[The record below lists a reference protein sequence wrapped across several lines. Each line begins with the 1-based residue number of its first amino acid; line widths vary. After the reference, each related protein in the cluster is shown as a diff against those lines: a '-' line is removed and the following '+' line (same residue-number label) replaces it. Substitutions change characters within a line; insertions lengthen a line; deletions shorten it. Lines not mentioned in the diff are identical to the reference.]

1 MPAEKPKKWKI
12 QTDPQDSGRIKQEV
26 NDMSLTK
33 EQVAEHMKDP
43 AIFCCRRQ
51 KGLKISEA
59 DLEDP
64 AIFDDMID
72 AGLLKLSDD
81 GLTIEQVLGTTL
93 TTDVEALTPITPAVL
108 DHVNEISAPAADE
121 KPEDTEA
128 AAAPAPV
135 PAAPQITTTTGSDG
149 MIHIEIGK
157 AEKIEGIKL
166 DVPVF
171 GGPAGPAGPA
181 PVIPAAAAP
190 AAKKGEKK
198 VIRTLTKKHIKITDV
213 EIGDE
218 TSIKDGKITIDKKL
232 TELALKEDP
241 LCKSLALD
249 VIYPD
254 KRHVYTDTIMDVC
267 PIATKVEGEL
277 GEGVTKVADGV
288 VFMLTGV
295 DEDGVQVHEFGSS
308 EGYLDE
314 RMYFGHPGC
323 ADENDIII
331 RCHAVIASK
340 TGMTRPGPFAAHKCQ
355 DYIIQV
361 IRDKLKTYEGEVV
374 REEVCE
380 DVRREGNPRVVLV
393 KEIMGQGAMHDNVI
407 CPNEPCGVFGGQK
420 NVDCGNVPIML
431 TPNQVRDGSI
441 HALTCIGPATKEMT
455 RHYIREPLVE
465 GLAADP
471 ELDLIGVIFVGSPQ
485 VNDEKMWVS
494 ERLGSLLESLD
505 VDGCIITTEGFGNNH
520 IDFIQHIGQAGKR
533 GIPVVGVSFCAYQG
547 QLVVGNKYATAMVEE
562 NMDAGGFENNI
573 AGCSCITKEV
583 AARAIQ
589 MLKNRMA
596 GVDIKPA
603 PKKWNNDVINANNKL
618 LGLPETKLV
627 ESGTLH

>member
-1 MPAEKPKKWKI
+1 
-12 QTDPQDSGRIKQEV
+12 
-26 NDMSLTK
+26 MSITK
-33 EQVAEHMKDP
+33 ETLKAHLDDP

-51 KGLKISEA
+51 KGLVISEA

-64 AIFDDMID
+64 GIFDDMVD
-72 AGLLKLSDD
+72 AGLLTLSPD
-81 GLTIEQVLGTTL
+81 GLRIRQVLGSTL
-93 TTDVEALTPITPAVL
+93 LQDVEALTPITKDVL
-108 DHVNEISAPAADE
+108 DKVNEDASAPEEAPAKAETPAE
-121 KPEDTEA
+121 K
-128 AAAPAPV
+128 AAPAP
-135 PAAPQITTTTGSDG
+135 AITTAAKGDG
-149 MIHIEIGK
+149 MLHIHIGK
-157 AEKIEGIKL
+157 ADRIEDLTL
-166 DVPVF
+166 DIPL
-171 GGPAGPAGPA
+171 GG
-181 PVIPAAAAP
+181 AAP
-190 AAKKGEKK
+190 ASAVGKSEALLETAPAKKGEKK
-198 VIRTLTKKHIKITDV
+198 VIRTLVKKHIKITDV
-213 EIGDE
+213 EIGTE
-218 TSIKDGKITIDKKL
+218 TSIKDGRITIDGSIVDR
-232 TELALKEDP
+232 AVKEDP

-267 PIATKVEGEL
+267 PIAAKVEGEL

-314 RMYFGHPGC
+314 KMYFGHPGC
-323 ADENDIII
+323 ADPGDIII
-331 RCHAVIASK
+331 RCHAVIARKS
-340 TGMTRPGPFAAHKCQ
+340 GMTRPGPFAAHKCQ
-355 DYIIQV
+355 DYIIQAV
-361 IRDKLKTYEGEVV
+361 RDQLRNYDGEVV
-374 REEVCE
+374 REEKCE

-407 CPNEPCGVFGGQK
+407 CPEEPCGVKGGQK

-465 GLAADP
+465 GLAADD

-505 VDGCIITTEGFGNNH
+505 IDGCIITTEGFGNNH

-547 QLVVGNKYATAMVEE
+547 QLVVGNQYAAAMVEE
-562 NMDAGGFENNI
+562 NMDKGGFENNV
-573 AGCSCITKEV
+573 AGCSCVTREV

-596 GVDIKPA
+596 GVEIKPA
-603 PKKWNNDVINANNKL
+603 PKKWSNDVINANNKL
-618 LGLPETKLV
+618 LGLPETVLLDN
-627 ESGTLH
+627 GTLH

>member
-1 MPAEKPKKWKI
+1 
-12 QTDPQDSGRIKQEV
+12 
-26 NDMSLTK
+26 MSITNETLK
-33 EQVAEHMKDP
+33 LHMKDP

-51 KGLKISEA
+51 KGLVISAA

-64 AIFDDMID
+64 TLFDDMEE
-72 AGLLKLSDD
+72 AGLLTLSPD
-81 GLTIEQVLGTTL
+81 GLKIEQVLGSTL
-93 TTDVEALTPITPAVL
+93 LTDVEALTPITADVL
-108 DHVNEISAPAADE
+108 DKINDTTSVEKEEIKDSEEEKEFKPVVNMKA
-121 KPEDTEA
+121 
-128 AAAPAPV
+128 
-135 PAAPQITTTTGSDG
+135 GGDG
-149 MIHIEIGK
+149 MIHIEIEK
-157 AEKIEGIKL
+157 AENITGLKL

-171 GGPAGPAGPA
+171 GGAGIKETYCTEPAVKEE
-181 PVIPAAAAP
+181 PV
-190 AAKKGEKK
+190 GEKK
-198 VIRTLTKKHIKITDV
+198 VIRTLVKKHIKITDV
-213 EIGDE
+213 EIGEE
-218 TSIKDGKITIDKKL
+218 TFIKDGKISIDKNIVEK
-232 TELALKEDP
+232 ALKEDP
-241 LCKSLALD
+241 LCKSIALD

-254 KRHVYTDTIMDVC
+254 KRHVYTETIMDVC

-314 RMYFGHPGC
+314 KMYFGHPGC

-331 RCHAVIASK
+331 RCHVVIEK
-340 TGMTRPGPFAAHKCQ
+340 NTGMTRPGPFSAHKCQ
-355 DYIIQV
+355 DYIIQAV
-361 IRDKLKTYEGEVV
+361 RDELKKYDGEVL
-374 REEVCE
+374 REEICE
-380 DVRREGNPRVVLV
+380 DVRRSGNPRVVLV

-407 CPNEPCGVFGGQK
+407 CPTEPCGILGGQK

-465 GLAADP
+465 GLAADD
-471 ELDLIGVIFVGSPQ
+471 EFDLIGVVFVGSPQ

-505 VDGCIITTEGFGNNH
+505 IDGCIITTEGFGNNH

-562 NMDAGGFENNI
+562 NMDMGGFENNI
-573 AGCSCITKEV
+573 AGCSCVTKEV

-589 MLKNRMA
+589 MLKNKMA
-596 GVDIKPA
+596 GVEIKPA
-603 PKKWNNDVINANNKL
+603 SKKWSNDIINANNKL

-627 ESGTLH
+627 DNGTLH

>member
-1 MPAEKPKKWKI
+1 
-12 QTDPQDSGRIKQEV
+12 
-26 NDMSLTK
+26 MSITK
-33 EQVAEHMKDP
+33 ETLKAHLDDP

-51 KGLKISEA
+51 KGLVISEA

-64 AIFDDMID
+64 GIFDDMVD
-72 AGLLKLSDD
+72 AGLLTLSPD
-81 GLTIEQVLGTTL
+81 GLRIRQVLGSTL
-93 TTDVEALTPITPAVL
+93 LQDVEALTPITKDVL
-108 DHVNEISAPAADE
+108 DKVNEDASAPE
-121 KPEDTEA
+121 EA
-128 AAAPAPV
+128 PAKAETPAEEAAPAP
-135 PAAPQITTTTGSDG
+135 AITTAAKGDG
-149 MIHIEIGK
+149 MLHIHIGK
-157 AEKIEGIKL
+157 ADRIEDLTL
-166 DVPVF
+166 DIPL
-171 GGPAGPAGPA
+171 GG
-181 PVIPAAAAP
+181 AAP
-190 AAKKGEKK
+190 ASAVGKSEALPETAPAKKGEKK
-198 VIRTLTKKHIKITDV
+198 VIRTLVKKHIKITDV
-213 EIGDE
+213 EIGTE
-218 TSIKDGKITIDKKL
+218 TSIKDGRITIDGSIVDR
-232 TELALKEDP
+232 AVKEDP

-267 PIATKVEGEL
+267 PIAAKVEGEL

-314 RMYFGHPGC
+314 KMYFGHPGC
-323 ADENDIII
+323 ADPGDIII
-331 RCHAVIASK
+331 RCHAVIARKS
-340 TGMTRPGPFAAHKCQ
+340 GMTRPGPFAAHKCQ
-355 DYIIQV
+355 DYIIQAV
-361 IRDKLKTYEGEVV
+361 RDQLRNYDGEVV
-374 REEVCE
+374 REEKCE

-407 CPNEPCGVFGGQK
+407 CPEEPCGVKGGQK

-465 GLAADP
+465 GLAADE

-505 VDGCIITTEGFGNNH
+505 IDGCIITTEGFGNNH

-547 QLVVGNKYATAMVEE
+547 QLVVGNKYASAMVEE
-562 NMDAGGFENNI
+562 NMDKGGFENNV
-573 AGCSCITKEV
+573 AGCSCVTKEV

-596 GVDIKPA
+596 GVEIKPA
-603 PKKWNNDVINANNKL
+603 PKKWSNDVINANNKL
-618 LGLPETKLV
+618 LGLPETVLLDN
-627 ESGTLH
+627 GTLH

>member
-1 MPAEKPKKWKI
+1 MSITRETLEKH
-12 QTDPQDSGRIKQEV
+12 
-26 NDMSLTK
+26 L
-33 EQVAEHMKDP
+33 KDP

-51 KGLKISEA
+51 KGLVISAA

-64 AIFDDMID
+64 SLFDDMVE
-72 AGLLKLSDD
+72 AGLLTLSPE
-81 GLTIEQVLGTTL
+81 GLRIEQVLGSTL
-93 TTDVEALTPITPAVL
+93 LTDVEALTPITKEVL
-108 DHVNEISAPAADE
+108 DKVNEVAEPEEKSPAQTPAE
-121 KPEDTEA
+121 EETKPL
-128 AAAPAPV
+128 
-135 PAAPQITTTTGSDG
+135 ITTSIGGDG

-157 AEKIEGIKL
+157 AEKIEGLKL
-166 DVPVF
+166 DVPVSVGTGEAF
-171 GGPAGPAGPA
+171 A
-181 PVIPAAAAP
+181 PVLTPTEE
-190 AAKKGEKK
+190 KKSLAGEKK
-198 VIRTLTKKHIKITDV
+198 VIRTLVKKHLKITKV
-213 EIGDE
+213 ELGDT
-218 TSIKDGKITIDKKL
+218 TSIKDGVITIDKHIVDKAVL
-232 TELALKEDP
+232 EDP

-254 KRHVYTDTIMDVC
+254 QRHQYTETIMDVC

-314 RMYFGHPGC
+314 KMYFGHPGC

-331 RCHAVIASK
+331 RCHAVIQRL

-355 DYIIQV
+355 DYIIQA
-361 IRDKLKTYEGEVV
+361 IRNELKKYDGEVV
-374 REEVCE
+374 REEICE
-380 DVRREGNPRVVLV
+380 DVRRTGNPRVVLV

-407 CPNEPCGVFGGQK
+407 CPTEPCGILGGQK

-465 GLAADP
+465 GLAADT
-471 ELDLIGVIFVGSPQ
+471 ELDLIGVVFVGSPQ
-485 VNDEKMWVS
+485 VNDEKLWVS

-505 VDGCIITTEGFGNNH
+505 IDGCIITTEGFGNNH

-547 QLVVGNKYATAMVEE
+547 QLVVGNEYATAMVEE
-562 NMDAGGFENNI
+562 NMDKGGFENNV
-573 AGCSCITKEV
+573 AGCSCVTKEV

-589 MLKNRMA
+589 MLKNKMA
-596 GVDIKPA
+596 GVEIKPA

-618 LGLPETKLV
+618 LGLPETVLLDN
-627 ESGTLH
+627 GTLH

>member
-1 MPAEKPKKWKI
+1 
-12 QTDPQDSGRIKQEV
+12 
-26 NDMSLTK
+26 MSITK
-33 EQVAEHMKDP
+33 ETLEKHLKDP

-51 KGLKISEA
+51 KGLVISAA

-64 AIFDDMID
+64 DLFDDMVE
-72 AGLLKLSDD
+72 AGLLELSPD
-81 GLTIEQVLGTTL
+81 GLRIEQVLGSTL
-93 TTDVEALTPITPAVL
+93 LEDVEALTPITRSVL
-108 DHVNEISAPAADE
+108 SGVNEVVSGSPESDLPE
-121 KPEDTEA
+121 KESDCIEHESCT
-128 AAAPAPV
+128 APV
-135 PAAPQITTTTGSDG
+135 ITTRMGGNG
-149 MIHIEIGK
+149 MIHIEIAK
-157 AEKIEGIKL
+157 ADKIEGLKL
-166 DVPVF
+166 DVPV
-171 GGPAGPAGPA
+171 GMAAAGVDSPAVLTDDKPVAGPEMVQTGT
-181 PVIPAAAAP
+181 
-190 AAKKGEKK
+190 KK
-198 VIRTLTKKHIKITDV
+198 VMRTLTKKHIKITRV
-213 EIGDE
+213 ELGDKTE
-218 TSIKDGKITIDKKL
+218 IKDGVLSIDKSIVDKAVL
-232 TELALKEDP
+232 EDP

-254 KRHVYTDTIMDVC
+254 QRHQYTETIMDVC

-277 GEGVTKVADGV
+277 GEGITKVADGV

-314 RMYFGHPGC
+314 KMYFGHPGC

-331 RCHAVIASK
+331 RCHAVIQRL

-355 DYIIQV
+355 DYIIQAV
-361 IRDKLKTYEGEVV
+361 RNELKKYDGEVV
-374 REEVCE
+374 REEICE
-380 DVRREGNPRVVLV
+380 DVRRTGNPRVVLV

-407 CPNEPCGVFGGQK
+407 CPTEPCGILGGQK

-465 GLAADP
+465 GLAADS
-471 ELDLIGVIFVGSPQ
+471 EIDLIGVVFVGSPQ

-505 VDGCIITTEGFGNNH
+505 IDGCIITTEGFGNNH

-547 QLVVGNKYATAMVEE
+547 QLVVGNKYADAMVEE
-562 NMDAGGFENNI
+562 NMDMGGFENNV
-573 AGCSCITKEV
+573 AGCSCVTKEV

-589 MLKNRMA
+589 MLKNKMA
-596 GVDIKPA
+596 GVEIKQA
-603 PKKWNNDVINANNKL
+603 PKKWSNDVINANNKL
-618 LGLPETKLV
+618 LGLAETKLLDN
-627 ESGTLH
+627 GTLH

>member
-1 MPAEKPKKWKI
+1 MSITRETLEKH
-12 QTDPQDSGRIKQEV
+12 
-26 NDMSLTK
+26 L
-33 EQVAEHMKDP
+33 KDP

-51 KGLKISEA
+51 KGLVISAA

-64 AIFDDMID
+64 SLFDDMVE
-72 AGLLKLSDD
+72 AGLLTLSPE
-81 GLTIEQVLGTTL
+81 GLRIEQVLGSTL
-93 TTDVEALTPITPAVL
+93 LTDVEALTPITKEVL
-108 DHVNEISAPAADE
+108 DKVNEVAEPEEKSPAQAPAEEEA
-121 KPEDTEA
+121 KPL
-128 AAAPAPV
+128 
-135 PAAPQITTTTGSDG
+135 ITTSIGGDG

-157 AEKIEGIKL
+157 AEKIEGLKL
-166 DVPVF
+166 DVPVSVGTGEAF
-171 GGPAGPAGPA
+171 A
-181 PVIPAAAAP
+181 PVITPTEE
-190 AAKKGEKK
+190 KKSLAGEKK
-198 VIRTLTKKHIKITDV
+198 VIRTLVKKHLKITKV
-213 EIGDE
+213 ELGDA
-218 TSIKDGKITIDKKL
+218 TSIKDGVITIDKHIVDKAVL
-232 TELALKEDP
+232 EDP

-254 KRHVYTDTIMDVC
+254 QRHQYTETIMDVC

-314 RMYFGHPGC
+314 KMYFGHPGC

-331 RCHAVIASK
+331 RCHAVIQRL

-355 DYIIQV
+355 DYIIQA
-361 IRDKLKTYEGEVV
+361 IRNELKKYDGEVV
-374 REEVCE
+374 REEICE
-380 DVRREGNPRVVLV
+380 DVRRTGNPRVVLV

-407 CPNEPCGVFGGQK
+407 CPTEPCGILGGQK

-465 GLAADP
+465 GLAADT
-471 ELDLIGVIFVGSPQ
+471 ELDLIGVVFVGSPQ
-485 VNDEKMWVS
+485 VNDEKLWVS

-505 VDGCIITTEGFGNNH
+505 IDGCIITTEGFGNNH

-547 QLVVGNKYATAMVEE
+547 QLVVGNEYATAMVEE
-562 NMDAGGFENNI
+562 NMDKGGFENNV
-573 AGCSCITKEV
+573 AGCSCVTKEV

-589 MLKNRMA
+589 MLKNKMA
-596 GVDIKPA
+596 GVEIKPA

-618 LGLPETKLV
+618 LGLPETVLLDN
-627 ESGTLH
+627 GTLH